1 MLKTPSAEKKKA
13 EKKKAK
19 PMTPKQMVLKA
30 SKIALDKKALEPVLY
45 DVRKVTSVADYFFI
59 CHGTSDRNVRGI
71 ADNIIEEFKKLGV
84 YANSADGFELC
95 QWIVIDYGDVVLHI
109 FQKDT
114 RDYYNLEG
122 IWGDAKTVDIPD
134 SETN

>member
-1 MLKTPSAEKKKA
+1 MKPPSAEKKKI

-19 PMTPKQMVLKA
+19 PMTAKQMVLNA
-30 SKIALDKKALEPVLY
+30 SKIAIDKKALEPILY
-45 DVRKVTSVADYFFI
+45 DVRKITSVADFFFI

-71 ADNIIEEFKKLGV
+71 ADNIIEEFKKLGIH
-84 YANSADGFELC
+84 AISAEGFALC

-122 IWGDAKTVDIPD
+122 IWGDAKMVEIPD
-134 SETN
+134 SPTC